1 MLTINN
7 DTSDILA
14 RFLSLPPEPYSDL
27 FEVEREREELEDEIE
42 TLKSDSEELRE
53 ELKDAEKMADFDKAR
68 INELEAA
75 LSDALSWVQET
86 LGGQEKA
93 EVNREYLRLYKIL

>member
-27 FEVEREREELEDEIE
+27 IEVEREREELEDEIE
-42 TLKSDSEELRE
+42 TLKADVEELRE
-53 ELKDAEKMADFDKAR
+53 ELEDAETEKDSQEAR
-68 INELEAA
+68 ITELECAFA
-75 LSDALSWVQET
+75 DALSWVQET
-86 LGGQEKA
+86 LGGDEKA
-93 EVNREYLRLYKIL
+93 ESNSEYLRLYKIL